1 MSHLSTRVGQSALQS
16 FPFTHTLT
24 VTSASSTRAA
34 RGVGVGGRR
43 VARGHFDMWT
53 EEAWDRTNDCASN
66 RRGVYLHE
74 LQPPEVK
81 NDPPGLNTL

>member
-34 RGVGVGGRR
+34 RGVGVGGRH
-43 VARGHFDMWT
+43 RGHFDMWT